1 MIKLGRNH
9 PPGLIMN
16 QTKLI
21 VRFGVALLLL
31 AGPFAAVA
39 SAAPSKADSEQTP
52 ARTVTVR
59 GVVYDDQGQP
69 LPGASVMVKG
79 TTQGTVTDLDGRYT
93 LNVRPDQ
100 TLVVSFMGFKDL
112 EIPADGKV
120 GAISLESDNVLDDA
134 VVVGYGSTK
143 KENLTGAVAVVD
155 SKVFESRPIA
165 NPQQMLNGT
174 TPNVSFAITDGH
186 PARVGD
192 LNIRGNSG
200 NVSSIYVESDA
211 ATLVLIDGVEGD
223 LAYINPD
230 DIDSISILKD
240 AASAAI
246 YGSRGGFG
254 VVLVTTKSGAKMN
267 EGIRV
272 NYSANFNISTPRSM
286 PDLVTDGL
294 EFAKASA
301 SGYFYYFDQYKA
313 VARYQ
318 GTATI
323 KADEYIKNYEAWYAA
338 GNTEPV
344 DASSGTYKYYGSTDW
359 LDLIWKKYTTSQIH
373 NLSVTGNTGK
383 TSYSVSGRYYD
394 YGGMYNG
401 GSDTYNTYNLRTK
414 VETELFPWLRLKE
427 NISYTHDFQDYGVA
441 SAGDGLVTPQS
452 NLLGWGS
459 PTLIPYN
466 PDGTFTAAGW
476 RMLSGI
482 YGDRADQNFKHKTV
496 ESFKTTTALTA
507 SFFNNHLRLNADY
520 SYQTKNYD
528 VDQMYT
534 NILLYNSVGVPTN
547 ALGDKNMY
555 KQAVKEQFRW
565 FTYQAANAYAEYE
578 NTFGKHYLKAM
589 TGFNYETRSRRDFE
603 VRKRPIDVGVVNP
616 LNPWWAADGIDPYTG
631 NDIITAEDITNKL
644 SRYQNA
650 GLFFRLNYN
659 YGERYLIEFDGRY
672 DGSSYFSKRYQ
683 WHFFPAVS
691 AGWRVSQEPW
701 WHINPAFISGL
712 KIRASYGALGDAM
725 SNGAYAYQETLGYDS
740 SSSRVIDGIS
750 PVPYVLYPGEL
761 NSQYG
766 WSTIK
771 TFDVGG
777 DLSFLNGKLDITG
790 DYYVRRNL
798 NMIVEGDKLA
808 STFGSDS
815 AKGNYADSSTY
826 GWEVMVNYNNSF
838 MVGSRRMNLGLRAG
852 LADNYTVI
860 DRYEGNSAGLIWQ
873 NGGSTY
879 EGQVLGEIWGFRV
892 NPDCPIFQTQEQ
904 IDNAFGQGVKW
915 KSTFMV
921 NHDNKDYKNTAKPG
935 DIWII
940 DLNDDQD
947 ITKGASTLEDHGDL
961 DIIGNMYGRYN
972 FTFGFDIDYAGF
984 FLSATF
990 NGLGKKDL
998 PLSGSHLMYSGYR
1011 YSYNPLTKWLVN
1023 NSWTEENTGAFM
1035 PHLSMPNADNE
1046 QRTWLGAK
1054 NMNQWSQKV
1063 TRNPIDRYLING
1075 AYVNMQNVQFGYN
1088 IPKKV
1093 LSKINLAAAKIY
1105 FSGENLWNWSPMY
1118 KIYGRDFDVSTLG
1131 YGGDDYNFGVDW
1143 WSTGGGFQYPVLR
1156 TFSLGLSITF
1166 DNTSKR
1172 TVTTPAAASTAL
1184 ASALAAANA
1193 ATEAAQAAADKARA
1207 EADALRDELAKALKA
1222 KDDCEASKDV
1232 KPMAVRRAEALHV
1245 EDIYFEINQSVIRDS
1260 ETFKVDNLVK
1270 VLKAN
1275 PTAKVSITG
1284 YADQGTGTE
1293 QRNYVLTK
1301 ERAEVV
1307 AEALKAAGIGPG
1319 RISTEYYGT
1328 EKDSSWTPENNRVA
1342 VCIVND

>member
-1 MIKLGRNH
+1 M
-9 PPGLIMN
+9 IMN
-16 QTKLI
+16 QTKFI
-21 VRFGVALLLL
+21 VRLGIALMLLG
-31 AGPFAAVA
+31 GPLCVSAY
-39 SAAPSKADSEQTP
+39 AAPSKADADQNVGK
-52 ARTVTVR
+52 TVKVS

-120 GAISLESDNVLDDA
+120 GAISLESDNILEDA

-155 SKVFESRPIA
+155 SKVFEARPIA

-230 DIDSISILKD
+230 DIESISILKD

-254 VVLVTTKSGAKMN
+254 VVLVTTKSGSKQA
-267 EGIRV
+267 EGIKV
-272 NYSANFNISTPRSM
+272 NYSANFNIATPRAM

-294 EFAKASA
+294 EFAKI
-301 SGYFYYFDQYKA
+301 SGEAYYNYFQQYKA

-323 KADEYIKNYEAWYAA
+323 KADAYIKNYEDWYAA

-359 LDLIWKKYTTSQIH
+359 LDLVWKKYTTSQIH

-383 TSYSVSGRYYD
+383 TSYAVSGRYYD
-394 YGGMYNG
+394 YDGMYKG
-401 GSDTYNTYNLRTK
+401 GSDTYTTYNLRAK
-414 VETELFPWLRLKE
+414 VDTELLPWLRLKE
-427 NISYTHDFQDYGVA
+427 NVSFTHDFQDYGVA
-441 SAGDGLVTPQS
+441 SGGDGLTTPQS

-466 PDGTFTAAGW
+466 PDGTFTCAGW
-476 RMLSGI
+476 RIFNGI
-482 YGDRADQNFKHKTV
+482 YGDLADKNYKHKTV
-496 ESFKTTTALTA
+496 ETFKTTTALTA
-507 SFFNNHLRLNADY
+507 SFFDNHLRFNVDY

-528 VDQMYT
+528 VDQVHT
-534 NILLYNSVGVPTN
+534 NIEFSNEVGKMTQ
-547 ALGDKNMY
+547 AITGKNEY
-555 KQAVKEQFRW
+555 KSEVKEQFRM
-565 FTYQAANAYAEYE
+565 FNYQAANAYGEYE
-578 NTFGKHYLKAM
+578 NLFGRHYLKAM
-589 TGFNYETRSRRDFE
+589 AGYNYETRSRRDLE
-603 VRKRPIDVGVVNP
+603 IRRYHVDPSILNP
-616 LNPWWAADGIDPYTG
+616 VNPWWAADGMDPS
-631 NDIITAEDITNKL
+631 NDASVMTMDDIKNRV

-659 YGERYLIEFDGRY
+659 FAERYLIEFDGRY
-672 DGSSYFSKRYQ
+672 DGSSYFSQRYQ

-701 WHINPAFISGL
+701 WHINPAFISSL
-712 KIRASYGALGDAM
+712 KFRASYGALGDAM
-725 SNGAYAYQETLGYDS
+725 SNGAYAYQETLGVDTS
-740 SSSRVIDGIS
+740 NSLVINGTS
-750 PVPYVLYPGEL
+750 PVTVLEYPGEL

-777 DLSFLNGKLDITG
+777 DISFLNGALDITG
-790 DYYVRRNL
+790 DYYIRRNL
-798 NMIVEGDKLA
+798 GMIVEGDMLA
-808 STFGSDS
+808 STFGSTS

-826 GWEVMVNYNNSF
+826 GWEVMVNYNKSF

-860 DRYEGNSAGLIWQ
+860 DRYEGNSTGEIWKS
-873 NGGSTY
+873 GGSTY
-879 EGQVLGEIWGFRV
+879 KGQVLGEIWGFRV
-892 NPDCPIFQTQEQ
+892 NPDCPIFQNQEQ
-904 IDNAFGQGVKW
+904 INTAFRDKDGNAIPY
-915 KSTFMV
+915 KSSIMK
-921 NHDNKDYKNTAKPG
+921 NHDPDALAYSALPG
-935 DIWII
+935 DLWIL
-940 DLNDDQD
+940 DLDGNGD
-947 ITKGASTLEDHGDL
+947 ITRGAKTLEDHGDME
-961 DIIGNMYGRYN
+961 IIGNMYARYN
-972 FTFGFDIDYAGF
+972 FTFGFDIDYANWF
-984 FLSATF
+984 ASATF
-990 NGLGKKDL
+990 NGIGKKDI
-998 PLSGSHLMYSGYR
+998 PIPGTHLLYSGYN
-1011 YSYNPLTKWLVN
+1011 YSYNPITKWAVAN
-1023 NSWTEENTGAFM
+1023 AWTEDNPDAFM
-1035 PHLSMPNADNE
+1035 PKLCRTNGSGDN
-1046 QRTWLGAK
+1046 RNWLGSK
-1054 NMNQWSQKV
+1054 TVNQWSQKV
-1063 TRNPIDRYLING
+1063 NANPIDRYLINA
-1075 AYVNMQNVQFGYN
+1075 AYVNLQNVQVGYN

-1093 LSKINLAAAKIY
+1093 LSKINLAAAKVY
-1105 FSGENLWNWSPMY
+1105 FSGENLWNWSPFY
-1118 KIYGRDFDVSTLG
+1118 KTYGRDFDIATMG
-1131 YGGDDYNFGVDW
+1131 YGGDDAQFGVDW

-1156 TFSLGLSITF
+1156 TFSLGLSVTF
-1166 DNTSKR
+1166 DNTAKR
-1172 TVTTPAAASTAL
+1172 VASTASAASSAL
-1184 ASALAAANA
+1184 AAALAAANA
-1193 ATEAAQAAADKARA
+1193 AADAAKADADKARA
-1207 EADALRDELAKALKA
+1207 EADALKAELAKALKD
-1222 KDDCEASKDV
+1222 KEDCENAP
-1232 KPMAVRRAEALHV
+1232 KPMAVRRAEALHL

-1260 ETFKVDNLVK
+1260 EAYKVDNLVK

-1307 AEALKAAGIGPG
+1307 AEALKAAGIGPA